1 MTEILIPK
9 LKWCEKSEPSS
20 FGLRTASAP
29 GLRNRQELEI
39 AARDEGSRPE
49 GRSHNGSFLHHLL
62 ILTKWRIALVS
73 MVAAAAGALLA
84 DPTAGWRILWPLL
97 GTYLLACGAG
107 AWNQIQER
115 DLDARMERTKHR
127 PLPTGALSV
136 RQAGLIVTVLIV
148 AGIALLALTGNV
160 ATIVLGVLAVLLY
173 NLLYTPLKRVTP
185 WAPVIG
191 AVVGAFAPAIGW
203 TGVGGAVVAAPL
215 VALIGFF
222 VVWQVPHFWLL
233 FLRVEREYAAAGL
246 PVLTD
251 RLDITRLKRVTYVWI
266 VAATALGLLLPL
278 FGALHNLGLLALL
291 VAMAVWLGFR
301 ARGILLTTE
310 PRAEMQAFAAI
321 NAYAATLL
329 LAIIVERTV
338 L

>member
-1 MTEILIPK
+1 MK
-9 LKWCEKSEPSS
+9 
-20 FGLRTASAP
+20 
-29 GLRNRQELEI
+29 
-39 AARDEGSRPE
+39 
-49 GRSHNGSFLHHLL
+49 HLL
-62 ILTKWRIALVS
+62 TLTKWRIALVS
-73 MVAAAAGALLA
+73 MVSAAAGALLA
-84 DPTAGWRILWPLL
+84 DPTAGWRIVWPLL

-115 DLDARMERTKHR
+115 DLDARMDRTKHR

-136 RQAGLIVTVLIV
+136 RQAALIVATLIG
-148 AGIALLALTGNV
+148 AGIALFALTGNV
-160 ATIVLGVLAVLLY
+160 ATILLGVLAVLSY

-203 TGVGGAVVAAPL
+203 TGVGGEVVGPSL

-233 FLRVEREYAAAGL
+233 FLRAEREYAAAGL

-251 RLDITRLKRVTYVWI
+251 RLNITRLKRVTFVWI

-291 VAMAVWLGFR
+291 VAMAGWLNWR

-310 PRAEMQAFAAI
+310 PRAEMRAFAAI

>member
-1 MTEILIPK
+1 MK
-9 LKWCEKSEPSS
+9 
-20 FGLRTASAP
+20 
-29 GLRNRQELEI
+29 
-39 AARDEGSRPE
+39 
-49 GRSHNGSFLHHLL
+49 HLL
-62 ILTKWRIALVS
+62 TLTKWRIALVS

-84 DPTAGWRILWPLL
+84 DPTAGWRIVWPLL

-127 PLPTGALSV
+127 PLPTAALSV
-136 RQAGLIVTVLIV
+136 QQAAIIV
-148 AGIALLALTGNV
+148 ATLLLSGLALLALAGNWM
-160 ATIVLGVLAVLLY
+160 TLLLGVLAVLSY

-203 TGVGGAVVAAPL
+203 TGVGGAVVGAPL

-251 RLDITRLKRVTYVWI
+251 RLNVTRLKRVTYVWI
-266 VAATALGLLLPL
+266 IAATALGLFLPL
-278 FGALHNLGLLALL
+278 FGALHHAGLFTIL
-291 VAMAVWLGFR
+291 VGMAVWLAWR
-301 ARGILLTTE
+301 SRGIFLTTE
-310 PRAEMQAFAAI
+310 PRAEMRAFAAI

>member
-1 MTEILIPK
+1 MK
-9 LKWCEKSEPSS
+9 
-20 FGLRTASAP
+20 
-29 GLRNRQELEI
+29 
-39 AARDEGSRPE
+39 
-49 GRSHNGSFLHHLL
+49 HLL
-62 ILTKWRIALVS
+62 TLTKWRIALVS
-73 MVAAAAGALLA
+73 MVSAAAGALLA
-84 DPTAGWRILWPLL
+84 APDAGWRIVWPLL

-115 DLDARMERTKHR
+115 DLDAKMDRTKHR

-136 RQAGLIVTVLIV
+136 RQAALIV
-148 AGIALLALTGNV
+148 ATLILAGMALLARTGNV
-160 ATIVLGVLAVLLY
+160 TTLVLGGLAVLSY

-203 TGVGGAVVAAPL
+203 TGVGGDAVGPAL

-222 VVWQVPHFWLL
+222 IVWQVPHFWLL
-233 FLRVEREYAAAGL
+233 FLRAEREYAAAGL
-246 PVLTD
+246 PVLTA
-251 RLDITRLKRVTYVWI
+251 RLDLARLKRVTFVWI
-266 VAATALGLLLPL
+266 VAATVLGLMLPL
-278 FGALHNLGLLALL
+278 FGALRHAGVFLLL
-291 VAMAVWLGFR
+291 VAMAGWLGFR
-301 ARGILLTTE
+301 ARGILVTGE
-310 PRAEMQAFAAI
+310 PRAEMRAFAAI

>member
-1 MTEILIPK
+1 
-9 LKWCEKSEPSS
+9 
-20 FGLRTASAP
+20 
-29 GLRNRQELEI
+29 
-39 AARDEGSRPE
+39 
-49 GRSHNGSFLHHLL
+49 
-62 ILTKWRIALVS
+62 
-73 MVAAAAGALLA
+73 MVAGAAGALLA
-84 DPTAGWRILWPLL
+84 APAAGWRILWPLL

-127 PLPTGALSV
+127 PLPTGALTV
-136 RQAGLIVTVLIV
+136 RQAGLIVTALIG
-148 AGIALLALTGNV
+148 AGMAVLALTGNV
-160 ATIVLGVLAVLLY
+160 TTLVLGGLSVLSY

-203 TGVGGAVVAAPL
+203 TGVGGEVVGAPL

-233 FLRVEREYAAAGL
+233 FLKAEREYAAAGL

-251 RLDITRLKRVTYVWI
+251 RLNLTRLKRVTFVWI

-278 FGALHNLGLLALL
+278 FGALRHVGLFAIL
-291 VAMAVWLGFR
+291 VVMAVWLGWR
-301 ARGILLTTE
+301 ARGILLTAE
-310 PRAEMQAFAAI
+310 PGAEMRAFAAI
-321 NAYAATLL
+321 NAFAATLL

>member
-1 MTEILIPK
+1 MKQI
-9 LKWCEKSEPSS
+9 
-20 FGLRTASAP
+20 
-29 GLRNRQELEI
+29 
-39 AARDEGSRPE
+39 
-49 GRSHNGSFLHHLL
+49 L
-62 ILTKWRIALVS
+62 ILTKWRIALLS
-73 MVAAAAGALLA
+73 MVSAAAGALLA
-84 DPTAGWRILWPLL
+84 APAAGWRIVWPLL

-115 DLDARMERTKHR
+115 DLDSRMARTKHR
-127 PLPTGALSV
+127 PLPTGALTV
-136 RQAGLIVTVLIV
+136 HAAGLIVAVLLG
-148 AGIALLALTGNV
+148 AGLAVLALTGNPI
-160 ATIVLGVLAVLLY
+160 TIVLGALTVLSY
-173 NLLYTPLKRVTP
+173 NVLYTPLKRVTP

-251 RLDITRLKRVTYVWI
+251 RLNVTRLKRVTYVWI
-266 VAATALGLLLPL
+266 IAATALGLFLPL
-278 FGALHNLGLLALL
+278 FGALHHAGLFALL
-291 VAMAVWLGFR
+291 VGMAVWLAWR
-301 ARGILLTTE
+301 SRGIFLTTE

-321 NAYAATLL
+321 NAFAATLL